1 MVNNFFK
8 KIILIS
14 IVAVFLSACT
24 DSEPTEDVDASGDSK
39 VGDVSDVLIIATGAD
54 PTSLDPRKT
63 WSGPGYSMNAHMLE
77 PLVFRKIEDGQV
89 SIVGVLAE
97 EFENIDELNWR
108 FTLREG
114 VTFHN
119 GEPLTAEAV
128 KYTFET
134 ILDPDF
140 GSPLAQWIAD
150 IDEITTDGDLIVNIK
165 TKTPTR
171 GLLGGLTQVPII
183 EPSAAEKL
191 GDEFNVNP
199 VGTGPYEMVEYR
211 ANNSVQLKRFDDYW
225 GEPGVSESIQF
236 MIMPENA
243 VRLAALQRG
252 DVHIAENI
260 SADKVNEVN
269 DDPNLELHLTETLR
283 VNMLV
288 TNFDNEWMEK
298 QEFRDALSLAIDR
311 ELLVDNILGGNT
323 IPASSVSPPGTIG
336 FNDDLP
342 VYEHDMDEARS
353 LLEQIGYDGSPIKMG
368 VPSGRY
374 AMDRQM
380 GEAVAGM
387 FQDAGVNIDLEVLEF
402 SSFVPKSNEGYYDIH
417 YIGAADLTVNPYLH
431 WQGYYHSEDAEGGYS
446 NPEVDAL
453 MEQSIQ
459 TIDDDE
465 AIKIFRELQEI
476 LYKEKPTMPLYYEPH
491 MVGVRKG
498 VKNFS
503 PRLDEYI
510 IVRDAYFE
518 Q

>member
-1 MVNNFFK
+1 M
-8 KIILIS
+8 LIVLS
-14 IVAVFLSACT
+14 SLAVFLGACSDLV
-24 DSEPTEDVDASGDSK
+24 DSDDASSSANGDTAER
-39 VGDVSDVLIIATGAD
+39 SDELIIATGAD
-54 PTSLDPRKT
+54 PTSLDPRHT

-77 PLVFRKIEDGQV
+77 PLIFREIEDGQV

-97 EFENIDELNWR
+97 EFENIDELNWQ

-128 KYTFET
+128 KYTLET

-140 GSPLAQWIAD
+140 GSPLAQWISD
-150 IDEITTDGDLIVNIK
+150 IDEITSDGDLIVNIK

-183 EPSAAEKL
+183 EPGAAEEL
-191 GDEFNVNP
+191 GGEFNVQP

-211 ANNSVQLKRFDDYW
+211 ANSSVELTRFDDYW
-225 GEPGVSESIQF
+225 GEPGVTETITF

-243 VRLAALQRG
+243 VRLAALQNG

-260 SADKVNEVN
+260 SADKVDEVN
-269 DDPNLELHLTETLR
+269 DDPNLELYLTETLR

-288 TNFDNEWMEK
+288 TNFDNEWMEQ

-311 ELLVDNILGGNT
+311 ELLVNNILGGNT

-336 FNDDLP
+336 FNDELP
-342 VYEHDMDEARS
+342 VYEHDMDKARE
-353 LLEQIGYDGSPIKMG
+353 LLDEIGYDGSPIKMG
-368 VPSGRY
+368 APSGRY

-380 GEAVAGM
+380 GEAIAGM
-387 FQDAGVNIDLEVLEF
+387 FEDAGVNVDLEILEF
-402 SSFVPKSNEGYYDIH
+402 SSFVPKTDERYYDIH
-417 YIGAADLTVNPYLH
+417 YIDTADLTVNPYLH
-431 WQGYYHSEDAEGGYS
+431 WQGYFHSEDSEMRYA

-453 MEQSIQ
+453 MEESIQ
-459 TIDDDE
+459 TIDDE
-465 AIKIFRELQEI
+465 AAIAIFQEIQEI
-476 LYKEKPTMPLYYEPH
+476 LHEEKPTMPLYYEPH
-491 MVGVRKG
+491 MVGVREG
-498 VKNFS
+498 VQDFI

-518 Q
+518 E